1 MRWTI
6 RLKRH
11 GGAQALLAKRT
22 AQIHRIRRLQAVV
35 VDEFLGHCL
44 LWLQHNPLRVL
55 SSLSVE
61 VLDDIEKAAF
71 PTEAPKVP
79 DPS

>member
-1 MRWTI
+1 MRWTL

-11 GGAQALLAKRT
+11 GGAQALLEKRT
-22 AQIHRIRRLQAVV
+22 AQIRRIRQLQAVV

-44 LWLQHNPLRVL
+44 LWLEHNPLRVL

-61 VLDDIEKAAF
+61 VLDDIKKAAF
-71 PTEAPKVP
+71 PKATKTIDAP
-79 DPS
+79 